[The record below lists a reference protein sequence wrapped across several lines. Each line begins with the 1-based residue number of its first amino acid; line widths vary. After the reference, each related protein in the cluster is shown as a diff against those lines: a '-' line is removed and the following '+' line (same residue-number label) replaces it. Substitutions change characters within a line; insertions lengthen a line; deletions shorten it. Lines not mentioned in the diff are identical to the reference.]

1 MLGGM
6 IEGIMGELNS
16 LAGSSGAGNLTVMQR
31 DVADMSMSSLD
42 ERVVSMI
49 RSMPEIKSASP
60 MLLGFVLGGD
70 MPFFLISGLDPNS
83 EAMSHYQLVEGRY
96 IQRPNEVVLGKT
108 AIETYSLGLGDTLT
122 LFENRYK
129 IVGIVETGVAW
140 EEGGGILALRE
151 AQRLLNR
158 PRSVS
163 YIFVD
168 IKSPDQAEAVRDAI
182 NRRFPEARASL
193 SSEFA
198 QSTADMASAQAMF
211 GAIGFLA
218 LLVGGI
224 VVANTLLMSVYERTR
239 EIGTLRAL
247 GWRKRQILGQIVQ
260 ESLLLCTLSAIVGS
274 VVGVLF
280 LVLLTQ
286 IPAVGS
292 MLSASWNVG
301 IFVQAVGLTL
311 AIGLIA
317 GAYPAWRASRLQ
329 PVEALRY
336 E

>member
-1 MLGGM
+1 
-6 IEGIMGELNS
+6 
-16 LAGSSGAGNLTVMQR
+16 GAGNVTIMQR

-42 ERVVSMI
+42 ERTVSLI
-49 RSMPEIKSASP
+49 RSMPQVASVSP
-60 MLLGFVLGGD
+60 MLLGFIVSGD
-70 MPFFLISGLDPNS
+70 MPFFLISGLDPNCA
-83 EAMSHYQLVEGRY
+83 AMTHYKIVEGRY
-96 IQRPNEVVLGKT
+96 ILRPNEVVLGKT
-108 AIETYSLGLGDTLT
+108 AAKTYKLDVGDTLT

-129 IVGIVETGVAW
+129 IVGIIETGVAW

-168 IKSPDQAEAVRDAI
+168 VKNPAQAAAVRDAI
-182 NRRFPEARASL
+182 NRHFPEARASL

-198 QSTADMASAQAMF
+198 QSTDDMANARAMF

-247 GWRKRQILGQIVQ
+247 GWRKRRILSQIVQ
-260 ESLLLCTLSAIVGS
+260 ESLLLCALSAVIGS
-274 VVGVLF
+274 LMGVLL
-280 LVLLTQ
+280 LVL
-286 IPAVGS
+286 IAHAPVANAFI
-292 MLSASWNVG
+292 SARWNAG
-301 IFVQAVGLTL
+301 IFAQAISVTL
-311 AIGLIA
+311 IVSYNRPDQSLRQRR
-317 GAYPAWRASRLQ
+317 AWRAGAGWRKS
-329 PVEALRY
+329 
-336 E
+336 